1 MKKGTVSLCA
11 PERKNAMPDKKIIK
25 VAFAGNP
32 NSGKTSLFNAI
43 AGTNL
48 KVGNWSGVTVEKYEA
63 EMEYGDYILSFV
75 DLPGTYSLTAYSPE
89 ETVARDF
96 IESKAADVIVNV
108 ADGTNLSRS
117 LYLSVQLLEM
127 EPKMIM
133 ALNMYDEVEEKGIK
147 IEFKMLQQL
156 LGSHVIPVSA
166 AKKTGIES
174 LLSHIVRLY
183 EGKITP
189 PDGKITYSQE
199 VEEAVLKIQTIIESD
214 PFMSSK
220 AKPRLASIKLLEND
234 ANMYKL
240 ARHSPAWIRL
250 ESALPVI
257 MNGLEAAVKTSI
269 QKKIAEDRYAFVR
282 GAFKETVVE
291 KEEEKKSAT
300 DIIDSLLINRIL
312 GLPVFFVIM
321 WLIFQMTFT
330 LGEVPMKWIEIV
342 FSKLGEAAGAGIK
355 NNLLRS
361 VIVDGVLA
369 GVGGVLAFVPN
380 ILLLFLGLS
389 FLEATGYMARAAF
402 VVDKAFHKIG
412 LHGKSFIPMVTGF
425 GCSVPA
431 FMACRTLKNRGD
443 RLATMMVIPFMSCG
457 AKLPVYILLIGAFF
471 PENAAGNILFG
482 VYLFGILV
490 AVASAKL
497 FKSTVFKGQSE
508 PFVMELPV
516 YRLPSL
522 ESVFA
527 QMWLKAWMYIKKAGT
542 TILAASLIIW
552 FVSNYPVNHK
562 LAAQY
567 GEKITAVEISENVSA
582 DKKKEEILKL
592 KNELAAGELEYSF
605 AGKFGKFIEPV
616 IRPLGFDWR
625 IGVALTAG
633 LAAKEIVVSTM
644 GTIYSLGDSADDS
657 SSLKERLRSDP
668 SYSPAAALSLV
679 IFVLL
684 YIPCLAATAVFHK
697 EIGQLKVTLFYIG
710 YSMSVAWILSF
721 VVYRAALLVM

>member
-1 MKKGTVSLCA
+1 MGQNKV
-11 PERKNAMPDKKIIK
+11 IK
-25 VAFAGNP
+25 AAFAGNP
-32 NSGKTSLFNAI
+32 NSGKTSLFNAV

-63 EMEYGDYILSFV
+63 EVEYEGYTINFV

-89 ETVARDF
+89 ETVARDY
-96 IESKAADVIVNV
+96 IESKEADVIVNV
-108 ADGTNLSRS
+108 ADGTNLERS
-117 LYLSVQLLEM
+117 LYLSVQLLELQ
-127 EPKMIM
+127 PKTIM

-147 IEFKMLQQL
+147 IDFKMLQQL
-156 LGSHVIPVSA
+156 LGCHVIPVSA
-166 AKKTGIES
+166 AKKTGLES

-189 PDGKITYSQE
+189 PEGKITYSDE
-199 VEEAVLKIQTIIESD
+199 VEDAIEKLQSIVEAD
-214 PFMSSK
+214 PLMSSK
-220 AKPRLASIKLLEND
+220 LKPRLAAIKLLEQD
-234 ANMYKL
+234 AFTYNT

-250 ESALPVI
+250 ETELPPI
-257 MNGLEAAVKTSI
+257 LKSLEAAVKMSI
-269 QKKIAEDRYAFVR
+269 QKKIAEDRHSFVR
-282 GAFKETVVE
+282 GAFKETVTE
-291 KEEEKKSAT
+291 KEQDKKTAT
-300 DIIDSLLINRIL
+300 DIIDSVLINRVL

-321 WLIFQMTFT
+321 WLIFQMTF
-330 LGEVPMKWIEIV
+330 
-342 FSKLGEAAGAGIK
+342 KLGEAPMGWIETFFNWLGNTAGKNIS

-361 VIVDGVLA
+361 IVADGIVA
-369 GVGGVLAFVPN
+369 GVGGVLVFLPN
-380 ILLLFLGLS
+380 ILLLFFGLS

-457 AKLPVYILLIGAFF
+457 AKLPVYVLLIGAFF

-516 YRLPSL
+516 YRMPSIQ
-522 ESVFA
+522 SVLM
-527 QMWLKAWMYIKKAGT
+527 QMWMKAWMYMKKAGT

-552 FVSNYPVNHK
+552 FASNFPVNHK
-562 LAAQY
+562 LADEYAQ
-567 GEKITAVEISENVSA
+567 KTAAVESMKSIPESEKQSVIKN
-582 DKKKEEILKL
+582 LR
-592 KNELAAGELEYSF
+592 NELAGKELEYSF
-605 AGKFGKFIEPV
+605 AGKFGRLVEPV
-616 IRPLGFDWR
+616 IKPLGFDWR
-625 IGVALTAG
+625 VGVALTAG
-633 LAAKEIVVSTM
+633 IAAKEIVVSTM
-644 GTIYSLGDSADDS
+644 GTIYSLGDIGEETSP
-657 SSLKERLRSDP
+657 LKEKLRADP
-668 SYSPAAALSLV
+668 AYNTASALALI

-684 YIPCLAATAVFHK
+684 YVPCLAATAVFHK
-697 EIGQLKVTLFYIG
+697 EIGRLKITLFYIA
-710 YSMSVAWILSF
+710 YSMATAWVLSF
-721 VVYRAALLVM
+721 MVYRIALLFIK

>member
-1 MKKGTVSLCA
+1 M
-11 PERKNAMPDKKIIK
+11 EKNKIIK
-25 VAFAGNP
+25 AALAGNP

-63 EMEYGDYILSFV
+63 EVEYEGYTINFV

-89 ETVARDF
+89 ETVARDY
-96 IESKAADVIVNV
+96 IESKEADVIVNV
-108 ADGTNLSRS
+108 ADGTNLERS
-117 LYLSVQLLEM
+117 LYLSVQLLELQ
-127 EPKMIM
+127 PKTIM

-147 IEFKMLQQL
+147 IDFKMLQQL
-156 LGSHVIPVSA
+156 LGCHVIPVSA
-166 AKKTGIES
+166 AKKTGLES

-189 PDGKITYSQE
+189 PEGKITYSDE
-199 VEEAVLKIQTIIESD
+199 IEDAIEKIQVIVEAD
-214 PFMSSK
+214 PLMSSK
-220 AKPRLASIKLLEND
+220 LKPRLAAIKLLESD
-234 ANMYKL
+234 AFTYNA

-250 ESALPVI
+250 ETELPPI
-257 MNGLEAAVKTSI
+257 LKNLEAAVKMNI
-269 QKKIAEDRYAFVR
+269 QKKIAEDRHAFVR
-282 GAFKETVVE
+282 GAFKETVAE
-291 KEEEKKSAT
+291 KEQNKKTAT
-300 DIIDSLLINRIL
+300 DIIDSVLINRVL

-321 WLIFQMTFT
+321 WLIFQMTF
-330 LGEVPMKWIEIV
+330 
-342 FSKLGEAAGAGIK
+342 KLGEAPMGWIETFFTWLGNTAGKNIS

-361 VIVDGVLA
+361 IVADGIVA
-369 GVGGVLAFVPN
+369 GVGGVLVFLPN
-380 ILLLFLGLS
+380 ILLLFFGLS

-412 LHGKSFIPMVTGF
+412 LHGKSFIPMITGF

-457 AKLPVYILLIGAFF
+457 AKLPVYVLLIGAFF

-516 YRLPSL
+516 YRMPSL
-522 ESVFA
+522 QSVLM
-527 QMWLKAWMYIKKAGT
+527 QMWMKAWMYMKKAGT

-552 FVSNYPVNHK
+552 FASNFPVNHK
-562 LAAQY
+562 LADEYAQKTASVENMKTIPES
-567 GEKITAVEISENVSA
+567 EKQNIIKT
-582 DKKKEEILKL
+582 LR
-592 KNELAAGELEYSF
+592 NELAGKELEYSF
-605 AGKFGKFIEPV
+605 AGKFGRAVEPL
-616 IRPLGFDWR
+616 IKPLGFDWR
-625 IGVALTAG
+625 VGVALTAG
-633 LAAKEIVVSTM
+633 IAAKEIVVSTM
-644 GTIYSLGDSADDS
+644 GTIYSLGDIGEETSP
-657 SSLKERLRSDP
+657 LKEKLRADP
-668 SYSPAAALSLV
+668 AYNTASALALI

-684 YIPCLAATAVFHK
+684 YVPCLAATTVFHK
-697 EIGQLKVTLFYIG
+697 ETGRLKITLFYIA
-710 YSMSVAWILSF
+710 YSMATAWVLSF
-721 VVYRAALLVM
+721 IVYRSALMFL

>member
-1 MKKGTVSLCA
+1 MD
-11 PERKNAMPDKKIIK
+11 KNKTIK
-25 VAFAGNP
+25 AAFAGNP

-63 EMEYGDYILSFV
+63 EVEYEGYTINFV

-89 ETVARDF
+89 ETVARDY
-96 IESKAADVIVNV
+96 IESKEADVIINV
-108 ADGTNLSRS
+108 ADGTNLERS
-117 LYLSVQLLEM
+117 LYLSVQLLELQ
-127 EPKMIM
+127 PKTIM

-147 IEFKMLQQL
+147 IDFKMLQQL

-166 AKKTGIES
+166 AKKTGLES

-189 PDGKITYSQE
+189 PEGKITYSDE
-199 VEEAVLKIQTIIESD
+199 VEGAIEKLQLIIEAD
-214 PFMSSK
+214 PLMSSK
-220 AKPRLASIKLLEND
+220 LKPRLAAIKLLEQD
-234 ANMYKL
+234 AFTYNV

-250 ESALPVI
+250 EPELPPI
-257 MNGLEAAVKTSI
+257 LKNLEAAVKMNI
-269 QKKIAEDRYAFVR
+269 QKKIAEDRHAFVR
-282 GAFKETVVE
+282 GAFKETVTE
-291 KEEEKKSAT
+291 KEQDKKTAT
-300 DIIDSLLINRIL
+300 DIIDSVLINRVL

-321 WLIFQMTFT
+321 WLIFQMTF
-330 LGEVPMKWIEIV
+330 
-342 FSKLGEAAGAGIK
+342 KLGEAPMGWIETFFNWIGNTAAKNIS

-361 VIVDGVLA
+361 IVADGIVA
-369 GVGGVLAFVPN
+369 GVGGVLVFLPN
-380 ILLLFLGLS
+380 ILLLFFGLS

-457 AKLPVYILLIGAFF
+457 AKLPVYVLLIGAFF

-516 YRLPSL
+516 YRMPSL
-522 ESVFA
+522 QSVLM
-527 QMWLKAWMYIKKAGT
+527 QMWMKAWMYMKKAGT

-552 FVSNYPVNHK
+552 FASNFPVNHK
-562 LAAQY
+562 LADEYAQ
-567 GEKITAVEISENVSA
+567 KTAAVENMKTIPESEKQDIIKN
-582 DKKKEEILKL
+582 LR
-592 KNELAAGELEYSF
+592 NELAGRELEYSF
-605 AGKFGKFIEPV
+605 AGKFGRLVEPV
-616 IRPLGFDWR
+616 IKPLGFDWR
-625 IGVALTAG
+625 VGVALTAG
-633 LAAKEIVVSTM
+633 IAAKEIVVSTM
-644 GTIYSLGDSADDS
+644 GTIYSLGDIGEETSP
-657 SSLKERLRSDP
+657 LKEKLRADP
-668 SYSPAAALSLV
+668 AYNTASALALI

-684 YIPCLAATAVFHK
+684 YVPCMAATAVFHK
-697 EIGQLKVTLFYIG
+697 ETGRLKITLFYIA
-710 YSMSVAWILSF
+710 YSMATAWVLSF
-721 VVYRAALLVM
+721 MVYRIALLFIK

>member
-1 MKKGTVSLCA
+1 MD
-11 PERKNAMPDKKIIK
+11 KNKTIK
-25 VAFAGNP
+25 AAFAGNP

-63 EMEYGDYILSFV
+63 EVEYEGYTINFV

-89 ETVARDF
+89 ETVARDY
-96 IESKAADVIVNV
+96 IESKEADVIINV
-108 ADGTNLSRS
+108 ADGTNLERS
-117 LYLSVQLLEM
+117 LYLSVQLLELQ
-127 EPKMIM
+127 PKTIM

-147 IEFKMLQQL
+147 IDFKMLQQL

-166 AKKTGIES
+166 AKKTGLES

-189 PDGKITYSQE
+189 PEGKITYSDE
-199 VEEAVLKIQTIIESD
+199 VEGAIEKLQLIIEAD
-214 PFMSSK
+214 PLMSSK
-220 AKPRLASIKLLEND
+220 LKPRLAAIKLLEQD
-234 ANMYKL
+234 AFTYNV

-250 ESALPVI
+250 EPELPPI
-257 MNGLEAAVKTSI
+257 LKNLEAAVKMNI
-269 QKKIAEDRYAFVR
+269 QKKIAEDRHAFVR
-282 GAFKETVVE
+282 GAFKETVTE
-291 KEEEKKSAT
+291 KEQDKKTAT
-300 DIIDSLLINRIL
+300 DIIDSVLINRVL

-321 WLIFQMTFT
+321 WLIFQMTF
-330 LGEVPMKWIEIV
+330 
-342 FSKLGEAAGAGIK
+342 KLGEAPMGWIETFFNWIGNTAAKNIS

-361 VIVDGVLA
+361 IVADGIVA
-369 GVGGVLAFVPN
+369 GVGGVLVFLPN
-380 ILLLFLGLS
+380 ILLLFFGLS

-457 AKLPVYILLIGAFF
+457 AKLPVYVLLIGAFF

-516 YRLPSL
+516 YRMPSL
-522 ESVFA
+522 QSVLM
-527 QMWLKAWMYIKKAGT
+527 QMWMKAWMYMKKAGT

-552 FVSNYPVNHK
+552 FASNFPVNHK
-562 LAAQY
+562 LADEYAQ
-567 GEKITAVEISENVSA
+567 KTAAVENMKTIPESEKQDIIKN
-582 DKKKEEILKL
+582 LR
-592 KNELAAGELEYSF
+592 NELAGRELEYSF
-605 AGKFGKFIEPV
+605 AGKFGKVVEPL
-616 IRPLGFDWR
+616 IKPLGFDWR
-625 IGVALTAG
+625 VGVALTAG
-633 LAAKEIVVSTM
+633 IAAKEIVVSTM
-644 GTIYSLGDSADDS
+644 GTIYSLGDIGEETSP
-657 SSLKERLRSDP
+657 LKEKLRADP
-668 SYSPAAALSLV
+668 AYNTASALALI

-684 YIPCLAATAVFHK
+684 YVPCMAATAVFHK
-697 EIGQLKVTLFYIG
+697 ETGRLKITLFYIA
-710 YSMSVAWILSF
+710 YSMATAWVLSF
-721 VVYRAALLVM
+721 MVYRIALLFIK

>member
-1 MKKGTVSLCA
+1 MEGSKV
-11 PERKNAMPDKKIIK
+11 IK
-25 VAFAGNP
+25 AAFAGNP

-63 EMEYGDYILSFV
+63 EVEYEGYTINFV

-89 ETVARDF
+89 ETVARDY
-96 IESKAADVIVNV
+96 IESKEADVIINV
-108 ADGTNLSRS
+108 ADGTNLERS
-117 LYLSVQLLEM
+117 LYLSVQLLELQ
-127 EPKMIM
+127 PKTIM

-147 IEFKMLQQL
+147 IDFKMLQQL
-156 LGSHVIPVSA
+156 LGTHVIPVSA
-166 AKKTGIES
+166 AKKTGLES

-183 EGKITP
+183 EGRITP
-189 PDGKITYSQE
+189 PEGKITYSDE
-199 VEEAVLKIQTIIESD
+199 VEGAIEKLQLIIEAD
-214 PFMSSK
+214 PLMSSK
-220 AKPRLASIKLLEND
+220 LKPRLAAIKLLEQD
-234 ANMYKL
+234 AFTYNA

-250 ESALPVI
+250 ETELPVI
-257 MNGLEAAVKTSI
+257 LKNLEAAVKMNI
-269 QKKIAEDRYAFVR
+269 QKKIAEDRHAFVR
-282 GAFKETVVE
+282 GAFKETVTE
-291 KEEEKKSAT
+291 KEQDKKTAT
-300 DIIDSLLINRIL
+300 DIIDSVLINRVL

-321 WLIFQMTFT
+321 WLIFQMTF
-330 LGEVPMKWIEIV
+330 
-342 FSKLGEAAGAGIK
+342 KLGEAPMGWIETFFNWLGNTAGKNIS

-361 VIVDGVLA
+361 IVADGIVA
-369 GVGGVLAFVPN
+369 GVGGVLVFLPN
-380 ILLLFLGLS
+380 ILLLFFGLS

-457 AKLPVYILLIGAFF
+457 AKLPVYVLLIGAFF

-516 YRLPSL
+516 YRMPSIQ
-522 ESVFA
+522 SVLM
-527 QMWLKAWMYIKKAGT
+527 QMWMKAWMYMKKAGT

-552 FVSNYPVNHK
+552 FASNFPVNHK
-562 LAAQY
+562 LADEYAQ
-567 GEKITAVEISENVSA
+567 KTAAVENMKTIPENE
-582 DKKKEEILKL
+582 KQGIIKNL
-592 KNELAAGELEYSF
+592 KNELAGRELEYSF
-605 AGKFGKFIEPV
+605 AGKFGRLVEPV
-616 IRPLGFDWR
+616 IKPLGFDWR
-625 IGVALTAG
+625 VGVALTAG
-633 LAAKEIVVSTM
+633 IAAKEIVVSTM
-644 GTIYSLGDSADDS
+644 GTIYSLGDIGEETSP
-657 SSLKERLRSDP
+657 LKEKLRADP
-668 SYSPAAALSLV
+668 AYNTAIALALI

-684 YIPCLAATAVFHK
+684 YVPCLAATAVFHK
-697 EIGQLKVTLFYIG
+697 EIGRLKITLFYIA
-710 YSMSVAWILSF
+710 YSMATAWVLSF
-721 VVYRAALLVM
+721 MVYRIALLFIK